1 MELAL
6 LVQSPLSCSGR
17 GVFSERNGLKIK
29 PFLVGSFP
37 HVRSGQ
43 LSSVSVFLNSWTKEF
58 PASGFSFRIT
68 ATAGLFKFCSL
79 FFLWIL

>member
-1 MELAL
+1 MEVAL

-17 GVFSERNGLKIK
+17 GVFSERNGLKFK

-43 LSSVSVFLNSWTKEF
+43 LSSVSVFLTLK
-58 PASGFSFRIT
+58 
-68 ATAGLFKFCSL
+68 
-79 FFLWIL
+79 